1 LPLRPVLRPLLALAN
16 ALEREEATPASVPER
31 RAAAASGFLQMKL
44 VTARGPHRVRTMDLL
59 VPVAGGQIMIRIYRP
74 VERSLAPM
82 PTHLYLHGGSFWLD
96 SVEVYDPICRWFAS
110 TVDCQLI
117 SVDYR
122 LAPEHPYPTATEDA
136 YAALCW
142 VADHAEG
149 LAVDPDRLSVGG
161 FSAGGNLATV
171 LTLMTR
177 DRSGPTICF
186 QALQSPVTDLTLSQP
201 SLTEFGTGYGLTRAS
216 LVEAYGFYLVDPTH
230 AREAYV
236 SPLLATDL
244 SGLPPAFISTCEYD
258 PLRDEGEAYGRRLKA
273 VGVPVEMYRIPGH
286 VHSSIYLTRVLPSAR
301 EAMRRAADAL
311 RRAYGLS
318 EPRGD

>member
-1 LPLRPVLRPLLALAN
+1 
-16 ALEREEATPASVPER
+16 
-31 RAAAASGFLQMKL
+31 
-44 VTARGPHRVRTMDLL
+44 MDLL

-74 VERSLAPM
+74 VDRALTPM
-82 PTHLYLHGGSFWLD
+82 PIHLYLHGGSFWLD

-110 TVDCQLI
+110 TVDCQLV

-142 VADHAEG
+142 VAEHARG
-149 LAVDPDRLSVGG
+149 LAVDRDRLSVGG

-177 DRSGPTICF
+177 DRSGPAVCF
-186 QALQSPVTDLTLSQP
+186 QALQSPITDLTLNHP
-201 SLTEFGTGYGLTRAS
+201 SLTEFGAGYGLTRAS
-216 LVEAYGFYLVDPTH
+216 LVEAYGFYLTDSKQALEPY
-230 AREAYV
+230 A

-258 PLRDEGEAYGRRLKA
+258 PLRDEGEAYGRRLSA
-273 VGVPVEMYRIPGH
+273 VGVPVETHRIAGH
-286 VHSSIYLTRVLPSAR
+286 VHASIYLTRVLPSAR
-301 EAMRRAADAL
+301 EAMQRAADAL
-311 RRAYGLS
+311 RRAYGLG
-318 EPRGD
+318 EATGD